1 MFELKVKK
9 DTTVRIT
16 GELLI
21 DNVEEFYQKMEKLLA
36 KDAPVIFDLSGL
48 KAIDVSNLQVL
59 LSYKRSIPKES
70 DFKISKANKNVKKT
84 LKLIGFAK
92 PLHFTR

>member
-1 MFELKVKK
+1 MFELKVNKN
-9 DTTVRIT
+9 TTVRIT

-21 DNVEEFYQKMEKLLA
+21 NNVEEFYQKMEKLLN
-36 KDAPVIFDLSGL
+36 KGAPNTFDLSGL
-48 KAIDVSNLQVL
+48 KAIDISNLQVL

-70 DFKISKANKNVKKT
+70 EFKISKASKNVKKT